1 VTTLNGVDIQ
11 SVEEVAT
18 SLEEF
23 GRRYTRLLFTNHEVE
38 TCGKDPTTLA
48 GKFAARFAAKEAVL
62 KILDTREAV
71 PSWRAIEVRDVI
83 GGRPRIVLYG
93 EAADLANRQGIE
105 EISLSISQGG
115 GVAIAAVVAT
125 FAVPTV
131 ADKS

>member
-1 VTTLNGVDIQ
+1 
-11 SVEEVAT
+11 
-18 SLEEF
+18 
-23 GRRYTRLLFTNHEVE
+23 
-38 TCGKDPTTLA
+38 
-48 GKFAARFAAKEAVL
+48 
-62 KILDTREAV
+62 
-71 PSWRAIEVRDVI
+71 VI

-93 EAADLANRQGIE
+93 EAADLANRQGIQ